1 MKPAIHYA
9 FKARLIRRSRENGEF
24 DFIDVFQEFFDDEP
38 IKAREQ
44 AFKCYQNYIDVLLES
59 KGLKYI
65 SDLQTREAM
74 GSFYDPQT
82 THLIKYKKGG
92 WTAISDAYGNGI
104 GVFLA
109 INDVFDEVTVDP
121 LSREKM
127 IMVHGL
133 GFLYEGFWSWQPDG
147 LAKCLEREYNY
158 YQHFGYETGNYK
170 TSILVYDS
178 VAWVEKNTEDQPQ
191 RYIILRTPFDWTG
204 YDKEF
209 WWGDL
214 SDVVEDFKPST
225 VTKSIKPALRSIKD
239 VIASGEK
246 NTVEFK
252 PSLLYNFKSN
262 SAGIGVK
269 GIIAKSICGFLNSDG
284 GILLIGVKDNGNIQ
298 GLSYDFSLAGEKD
311 VRDFFRLEFDDTI
324 KQFLPAF
331 IKGNI
336 SGEFYKIK
344 GVEIF
349 VVIVFPSKSKPI
361 FMNGKDGK
369 EFWVRWT
376 ASTRQYK
383 DMEEI
388 VNYCLEHWGKD
399 E

>member
-74 GSFYDPQT
+74 ETFYDPKT
-82 THLIKYKKGG
+82 THIINYKDGVRSE
-92 WTAISDAYGNGI
+92 ISDAYGNGI
-104 GVFLA
+104 GVFLV
-109 INDVFDEVTVDP
+109 IDDVIDEVIEDP
-121 LSREKM
+121 RSREKI

-133 GFLYEGFWSWQPDG
+133 GLLYEGFWSWQPDG
-147 LAKCLEREYNY
+147 LAKGLERENNY
-158 YQHFGYETGNYK
+158 YQHYGYKTGNYK
-170 TSILVYDS
+170 ISISVYDS
-178 VAWVEKNTEDQPQ
+178 VAWVEGDTEDQPQ
-191 RYIILRTPFDWTG
+191 RYDILQTPFDWTG
-204 YDKEF
+204 YDKVF
-209 WWGDL
+209 WWSDL
-214 SDVVEDFKPST
+214 ADVVKDLEPST
-225 VTKSIKPALRSIKD
+225 VPIAIED
-239 VIASGEK
+239 VIANGET

-252 PSLLYNFKSN
+252 PALLYNFRTN
-262 SAGIGVK
+262 SAGISIK
-269 GIIAKSICGFLNSDG
+269 GIIAKSICGFLNSKG
-284 GILLIGVKDNGNIQ
+284 GFLFIGVNDDGTIQ

-311 VRDFFRLEFDDTI
+311 ARDFFKLEFDDTI

-331 IKGNI
+331 IKDNI
-336 SGEFYKIK
+336 NGEFETVN
-344 GVEIF
+344 GLEIF
-349 VVIVFPSKSKPI
+349 KVTVFPSKSRPI
-361 FMNGKDGK
+361 FMNGRDGK

-383 DMEEI
+383 DIEDI
-388 VNYCLEHWGKD
+388 VDYCLEHWRQD
-399 E
+399 A